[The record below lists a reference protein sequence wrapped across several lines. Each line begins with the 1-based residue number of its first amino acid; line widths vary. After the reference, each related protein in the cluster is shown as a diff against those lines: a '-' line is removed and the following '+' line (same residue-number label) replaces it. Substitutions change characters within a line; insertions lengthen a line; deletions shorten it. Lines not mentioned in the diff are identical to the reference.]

1 MSEREMRWDGYK
13 VMTPERS
20 WNLCWFLVRRP
31 LTFFSKMRVWG
42 RERVPLTGPVV
53 LASNHQSFYDIFVLG
68 SAMRRPIF

>member
-20 WNLCWFLVRRP
+20 WNVCWFLVRGP

-42 RERVPLTGPVV
+42 RERVP
-53 LASNHQSFYDIFVLG
+53 
-68 SAMRRPIF
+68 